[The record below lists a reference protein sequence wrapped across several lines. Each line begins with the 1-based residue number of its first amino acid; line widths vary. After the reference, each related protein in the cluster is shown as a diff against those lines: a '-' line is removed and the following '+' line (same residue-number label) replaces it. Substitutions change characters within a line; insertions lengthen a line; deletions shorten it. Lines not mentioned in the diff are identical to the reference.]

1 MNEEIIDKLNEIIVR
16 IIKLSNDVN
25 NGGNNG

>member
-16 IIKLSNDVN
+16 LIKLSNDIN
-25 NGGNNG
+25 SGGNNG

>member
-16 IIKLSNDVN
+16 LIKMSNDIN